1 MVQTPDIDEVEEE
14 VIKHVETQTGVIPSS
29 TRQAKHA
36 DDERELV
43 YRNVDADYD
52 EFREK
57 VESYNGDGGMT
68 AIATGDGGPFLV
80 HVLVESPPNG
90 WSE

>member
-1 MVQTPDIDEVEEE
+1 MFQIPDIDEVEEE
-14 VIKHVETQTGVIPSS
+14 VIKHVETQFGVLPCS
-29 TRQAKHA
+29 TRRAKFA
-36 DDERELV
+36 EDERELV

-57 VESYNGDGGMT
+57 VESYNGDGGKT
-68 AIATGDGGPFLV
+68 AIATGDGEPFFV